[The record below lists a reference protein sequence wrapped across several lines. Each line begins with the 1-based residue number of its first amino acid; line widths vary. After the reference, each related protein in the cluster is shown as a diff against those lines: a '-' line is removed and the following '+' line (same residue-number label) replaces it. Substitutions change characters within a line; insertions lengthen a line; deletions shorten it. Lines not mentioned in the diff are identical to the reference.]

1 MPRDETPEDGLRA
14 NPGYAAFQIA
24 KALATSDSH
33 EDEATR
39 ERAHDKVNKWV
50 SVLGGIL
57 SGRFEIGS
65 RQPIPEM
72 PVWAT
77 PEVVTGGFVTGR
89 LLAGGMLQP
98 HEAQQLQHIGRPPEV
113 TERQTLNAYYLSD
126 QGLAELTVLLK
137 SGCYEV
143 AVPEEGALLVV
154 AWLAANGHAESARNL
169 VDVIAPY
176 FETLRFYPVPVQRPP
191 TFGSRV
197 YLENV
202 GTTLERVRSIKPN
215 SRVMA
220 QREAIQVWT
229 PLYDRMLGLFLETVS
244 GEWPTI
250 QPDADG
256 RWVSTKTRKFA
267 IVGGWP
273 CQRFTANWR
282 ERAATVLADFDR
294 LRAAHSRCGKPARA
308 EDAFARLRGYLKRCA
323 DDPRSLNGCDVGMI
337 RLILARH
344 IAKHGGPD
352 SEKLRQLRA
361 RQDEQAAAPT
371 FHEIAVVVQERLASY
386 PPDAGLD
393 AVDDVIASV
402 NDDEARQFKIA
413 SGTKIPEAMCKKLAR
428 CLCETAEVL
437 VEHGIITSGETLARV
452 IPQFTSGLRAAAFDD
467 PSLRRHYAATYRAFR
482 RRRSLLLFNLE
493 KQVRIEELPWVAAME
508 PFRRADLSA
517 RELSHRALKEVTM
530 LTLRAFPQS
539 IIPNKLLQE
548 FRALAQGAKLKLP
561 LVEELAADIFMDDL
575 SPKFTEAA
583 KHSVE
588 LIEGSLY
595 ARYYELDVS
604 AIRRLPDSKPE
615 PLMRRWFSRETPG
628 TLNPLVELCIKR
640 AGVSGAP
647 GCDVARNG
655 MVLEQAQIL
664 TTQNLA
670 VLFQSF
676 SLGSELRDEFRNM
689 AECCFRWICRR
700 QQAKTD
706 QWHAK
711 RIMLK
716 NTAYAWRQMIF
727 YMSHLSNDEVGAF
740 LKWAEEHLNQQ
751 ADDFRARFAPALR
764 GLALVHAGRSIEDV
778 SPQTEAAR
786 RFLGWTKTRHWL
798 LGEDSS
804 QPPR

>member
-1 MPRDETPEDGLRA
+1 MPRDETPERGLRA

-24 KALATSDSH
+24 KALTTSESH
-33 EDEATR
+33 ADAATR
-39 ERAHDKVNKWV
+39 ERALDKVNKWM
-50 SVLGGIL
+50 SVLRGIL

-65 RQPIPEM
+65 RQPIPET

-98 HEAQQLQHIGRPPEV
+98 HEEQQLQRIGRPLEV
-113 TERQTLNAYYLSD
+113 SERQTLNAYFLSD
-126 QGLAELTVLLK
+126 AGLAELTALLH

-143 AVPEEGALLVV
+143 TVPEEGALLVV

-169 VDVIAPY
+169 VGLLAPH
-176 FETLRFYPVPVQRPP
+176 FATLRFYPVRVQRPP

-202 GTTLERVRSIKPN
+202 GATLERVRNIKPN
-215 SRVMA
+215 ARVMA

-229 PLYDRMLGLFLETVS
+229 PLYDRMLGLFLETVD

-256 RWVSTKTRKFA
+256 RWVATETRKFA

-273 CQRFTANWR
+273 CQCYAADWPD
-282 ERAATVLADFDR
+282 RASAALADYER
-294 LRAAHSRCGKPARA
+294 LRAAHSRCGRPARE
-308 EDAFARLRGYLKRCA
+308 EDAFARLRGCVKRCA
-323 DDPRSLNGCDVGMI
+323 DDPRSLSGRDVGMV

-344 IAKHGGPD
+344 IFKHGGPG
-352 SEKLRQLRA
+352 SEKLRHLRA
-361 RQDEQAAAPT
+361 RQTEQAAAPS
-371 FHEIAVVVQERLASY
+371 FHEIAVVAQQRLTSY

-393 AVDDVIASV
+393 AIDDAIAPVS
-402 NDDEARQFKIA
+402 DDEARQSKVA
-413 SGTKIPEAMCKKLAR
+413 SGTRIPASMCRKIAR
-428 CLCETAEVL
+428 CLCETVDVL
-437 VEHGIITSGETLARV
+437 VERGIVTSGETLARV

-467 PSLRRHYAATYRAFR
+467 PLLRRHYAAIYRAFR
-482 RRRSLLLFNLE
+482 RRRSLLLLNLE
-493 KQVRIEELPWVAAME
+493 KQVRIEELPWVEAME
-508 PFRRADLSA
+508 PFRRTDLSV
-517 RELSHRALKEVTM
+517 RELSHRALKEVAM
-530 LTLRAFPQS
+530 LTLRAFPQA

-548 FRALAQGAKLKLP
+548 FRALAQGAELNLP
-561 LVEELAADIFMDDL
+561 LVEELAADIFMDDF

-583 KHSVE
+583 KRAAE

-595 ARYYELDVS
+595 ARYYGLDVA

-615 PLMRRWFSRETPG
+615 PKQRRWFSRETPD
-628 TLNPLVELCIKR
+628 TVNPLVELCITR
-640 AGVSGAP
+640 AGVSGAS
-647 GCDVARNG
+647 GWDVARNG
-655 MVLEQAQIL
+655 MVIEQAQIL

-670 VLFQSF
+670 VLFQYFNLS
-676 SLGSELRDEFRNM
+676 SELRCELRDM

-706 QWHAK
+706 KWHAK
-711 RIMLK
+711 LIMLK
-716 NTAYAWRQMIF
+716 NTAYAWRQMVF
-727 YMSHLSNDEVGAF
+727 YLSHLSNDEVGAF
-740 LKWAEEHLNQQ
+740 LKWADEHLHQQ

-764 GLALVHAGRSIEDV
+764 GLALVHAGRSL
-778 SPQTEAAR
+778 EAAR
-786 RFLGWTKTRHWL
+786 RFLGWTQTRHWL
-798 LGEDSS
+798 LEEDSS